1 MLANSRNIA
10 YSPSLWNKAAEALA
24 DVTEVLAAIVYADA
38 SDQKTLAQPK
48 IPVLQQLAG
57 GDLTTRQIFSDT
69 LSTYFYPDVKS
80 YRFAT
85 PFSESFHYNTEALS
99 HTRNLTFLKPIIG
112 GPYFDL
118 ELIWDEHTYYEFSDR
133 SVEHTMSTMVQEP
146 YVNHVPTVS

>member
-1 MLANSRNIA
+1 MKSLA
-10 YSPSLWNKAAEALA
+10 YSASLWKKTSSALA
-24 DVTEVLAAIVYADA
+24 DVPEVLAAIVYADA
-38 SDQKTLAQPK
+38 SEQNSLSQAK

-57 GDLTTRQIFSDT
+57 GELTTRQISST
-69 LSTYFYPDVKS
+69 ILSTYFYPDVQS
-80 YRFAT
+80 HRFAI

-99 HTRNLTFLKPIIG
+99 HTRNLTFLKPIMA

>member
-1 MLANSRNIA
+1 M
-10 YSPSLWNKAAEALA
+10 
-24 DVTEVLAAIVYADA
+24 AAIVYGDV
-38 SDQKTLAQPK
+38 SDQNTLAKSQ

-57 GDLTTRQIFSDT
+57 GELTTRQRTTDI
-69 LSTYFYPDVKS
+69 LSTYFYPDVQS
-80 YRFAT
+80 YQFAI

-99 HTRNLTFLKPIIG
+99 HTRNLSFLKPILG

-146 YVNHVPTVS
+146 YVNHVPTVSPSQS

>member
-1 MLANSRNIA
+1 M
-10 YSPSLWNKAAEALA
+10 
-24 DVTEVLAAIVYADA
+24 AAIVYADIADQA
-38 SDQKTLAQPK
+38 SLSQAK

-57 GDLTTRQIFSDT
+57 GEITTRQRSSDI
-69 LSTYFYPDVKS
+69 LSTYFYPDVQS
-80 YRFAT
+80 HRFAT

-99 HTRNLTFLKPIIG
+99 HTRNLTFLKPIMG

-146 YVNHVPTVS
+146 YVNHVPTVSRPEFPMKGVLRANS